1 MKYCE
6 KCGAPIIAHKNLGW
20 PILVTDAYRCPH
32 CQTEYTFKDNLL
44 HYILMTGL
52 FYLVSLGLY
61 YSLNY
66 ELGRILV
73 STAVG
78 YTVCFFIHLYL
89 RTHMIFTKVR
99 LKSDEEYPK
108 KKLIDQIRKR
118 D

>member
-1 MKYCE
+1 MKNCE
-6 KCGAPIIAHKNLGW
+6 ICGAPIIAHKNLGW
-20 PILVTDAYRCPH
+20 PILVTDAYRCPN
-32 CQTEYTFKDNLL
+32 CQTEYTFNDNPL
-44 HYILMTGL
+44 HYILITGL

-66 ELGRILV
+66 ELGRILAT
-73 STAVG
+73 TAVG
-78 YTVCFFIHLYL
+78 YVICFFIHLYF

-99 LKSDEEYPK
+99 LKSVDDDPK